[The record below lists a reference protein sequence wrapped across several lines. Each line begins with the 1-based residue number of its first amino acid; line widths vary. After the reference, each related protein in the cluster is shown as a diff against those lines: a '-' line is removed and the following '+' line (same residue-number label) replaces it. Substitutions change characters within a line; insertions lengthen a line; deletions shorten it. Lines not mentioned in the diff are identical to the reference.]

1 MFCLLILSIGCKL
14 WWVINIHEQEGYQIG
29 GKLQSNF
36 CPMLLPWS
44 SMLSL
49 LSICS
54 NCLVQHMLS
63 PLYARR
69 IAMSVLYASDVRT
82 RAQASPLLYRALLL
96 WKHKGT
102 RNTFLLHRYTVRRQH
117 LRCQKWCRILIEH
130 VPFVRRRC
138 VHSDEWCHVAPM
150 QSLPCPGFIRTT
162 RQYDATQGGTRQ
174 ASPSRPCEVLQV
186 FFFPFPL
193 ISLEC
198 SVTNSK
204 KFSGYNLQGKCYY

>member
-14 WWVINIHEQEGYQIG
+14 WWDIIIHEQEGYQIG

-102 RNTFLLHRYTVRRQH
+102 RNTFFFFFSFFFTGILLDVN
-117 LRCQKWCRILIEH
+117 I
-130 VPFVRRRC
+130 FVVKNDAESWLSMCLSC
-138 VHSDEWCHVAPM
+138 VVGAC
-150 QSLPCPGFIRTT
+150 IRTSGVT
-162 RQYDATQGGTRQ
+162 SRQCNHFRVRALYEQHASTTPHKGTPVRQ
-174 ASPSRPCEVLQV
+174 VRPVRARCFKFFSSR
-186 FFFPFPL
+186 
-193 ISLEC
+193 SLWFH
-198 SVTNSK
+198 SNVR
-204 KFSGYNLQGKCYY
+204 